1 MAAVASPGGGH
12 FRQAPPS
19 DWMPCCGSDGSRT
32 GRPGEASAL
41 PEVGDGAWWIRPG
54 WGSVAFSMRARRGP
68 SQKGTHRRP
77 SKKLKCEKKTRAKV
91 DVPQGAVREG
101 AGPGLLSQEEPAR
114 RSSSEHE
121 SADLE
126 RMLQRHAKRMPETD
140 GETAREQTD
149 LSVEPSAR
157 APESGFPE
165 TDRGALLETH
175 FRTLED
181 EEEEEIKEK
190 ESHGAGWSDDSDM
203 EPEEADD
210 HVVEVDNSA
219 FLNEDSNQPLPV
231 DRFFGSVAFMQDLP
245 AAPLTRAIA
254 SRREFRKAHFI
265 AKEDDEEDEEEEEE
279 VI

>member
-1 MAAVASPGGGH
+1 
-12 FRQAPPS
+12 
-19 DWMPCCGSDGSRT
+19 
-32 GRPGEASAL
+32 
-41 PEVGDGAWWIRPG
+41 
-54 WGSVAFSMRARRGP
+54 MRARRGP

-101 AGPGLLSQEEPAR
+101 TGPGLLSQEEPAQ

-149 LSVEPSAR
+149 LSVE
-157 APESGFPE
+157 SGFPE

-181 EEEEEIKEK
+181 EEEEEIKE

-279 VI
+279 EVI